1 VDLSPAEVR
10 AKGGQW
16 FTINKDK
23 LAPRTLMFRGG
34 SKETD
39 HCLLLMAGQQG
50 GHGHMN
56 SGAVLGYT
64 GDLAQYFDYA
74 TLRLDVTME
83 GCNNFTLR
91 NPAKAVPWPGHY
103 GGHYTTEDCT
113 VPAMGALKT
122 ASYARVHIQEYPG
135 YTATPE
141 RWKAVL
147 DATGWPPEK
156 AIGYRGWPARLD
168 RGVLFVN
175 NQFTVVRDVL
185 HATLPVEAQLGPNWT
200 FGELGAVGTH
210 WVNVWMPKA
219 IYEYGAYYSPVELA
233 PRDLLIWF
241 APRADNV
248 LVVEKETTPR
258 AEIAPYYTVGN
269 SYINLPMRAWY
280 QRTVDAQPGQP
291 QAFTTV
297 LMPHAPG
304 MDAAELAGAIT
315 LLRDEP
321 GLTVL
326 QVKGADATRTL
337 LLNSSGKPVTIGKL
351 TTDAEA
357 ALLTPGKT
365 THVELWQATAAKYGS
380 QTLVKAK
387 TPVHAQRDVK

>member
-1 VDLSPAEVR
+1 
-10 AKGGQW
+10 
-16 FTINKDK
+16 
-23 LAPRTLMFRGG
+23 
-34 SKETD
+34 
-39 HCLLLMAGQQG
+39 
-50 GHGHMN
+50 
-56 SGAVLGYT
+56 
-64 GDLAQYFDYA
+64 
-74 TLRLDVTME
+74 
-83 GCNNFTLR
+83 
-91 NPAKAVPWPGHY
+91 
-103 GGHYTTEDCT
+103 
-113 VPAMGALKT
+113 
-122 ASYARVHIQEYPG
+122 
-135 YTATPE
+135 
-141 RWKAVL
+141 
-147 DATGWPPEK
+147 
-156 AIGYRGWPARLD
+156 
-168 RGVLFVN
+168 
-175 NQFTVVRDVL
+175 
-185 HATLPVEAQLGPNWT
+185 
-200 FGELGAVGTH
+200 
-210 WVNVWMPKA
+210 
-219 IYEYGAYYSPVELA
+219 
-233 PRDLLIWF
+233 
-241 APRADNV
+241 
-248 LVVEKETTPR
+248 
-258 AEIAPYYTVGN
+258 VGN